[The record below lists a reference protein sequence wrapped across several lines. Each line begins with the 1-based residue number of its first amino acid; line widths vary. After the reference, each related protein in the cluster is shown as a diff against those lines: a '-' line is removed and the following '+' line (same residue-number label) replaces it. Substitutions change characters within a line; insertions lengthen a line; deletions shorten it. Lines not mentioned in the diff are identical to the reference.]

1 MKKARY
7 SLFPAMLALPFADV
21 VYAAVELK
29 EGKESAVE
37 LSAFVLGGIGIFLIG
52 IHFAGD
58 HLKKL
63 SGGKFQRL
71 ITRLS
76 GNKVGIATSGAALGV
91 ITQSGKAAAFIL
103 SDFVQAGMM
112 KVRQA
117 APIVFWANAGCSLI
131 VFASMVSLKVLALF
145 VLGVTALGITFHV
158 PKKLVNGYGALFGLA
173 MIMYG
178 LYLVKAGAAGYAASE
193 WVGPLLQSIHDY
205 YMIAFVLGLVLTL
218 LVQSNLA
225 IIMIMIALAASG
237 LFELEETAMAMFG
250 AQAGTGLLTYI
261 FSFHAH
267 GRARQVVATQI
278 AFDAVA
284 TVAFVLLFYIEIV
297 GGVPL
302 VLAAARGLSA
312 DIGSQAVAVAL
323 VFQFGAALLLVLLRN
338 PILDRIR
345 DWFPPSAAEVLSE
358 VQFLHDRAADSPET
372 ALILVEK
379 EQYRLLERLP
389 RYIDYVRDPSPGTD
403 KYDPDAY
410 HAAFVHIAARIGKTL
425 AQVSGHSLNSETS
438 DQLIRV
444 TKLEEQLVAL
454 ESIVHQL
461 TTQLMQGHDNARAT
475 ELGGHIMESLDFM
488 ILTAIDAFDTQEVG
502 EIDTLEMLTQD
513 RSAMM
518 TKIRHNYFES
528 EGDLST
534 DDRNFVLDITILFE
548 NAVHTLGRYGKLLR
562 TQVPAN

>member
-1 MKKARY
+1 MKRATTSRFAGALTFFY
-7 SLFPAMLALPFADV
+7 SGLGS
-21 VYAAVELK
+21 AAVELK
-29 EGKESAVE
+29 EVKESPLE

-52 IHFAGD
+52 IHYAGD

-63 SGGKFQRL
+63 TGGKFQQL

-76 GNKVGIATSGAALGV
+76 GNAFGIATSGATLGF

-145 VLGVTALGITFHV
+145 VLGITALGLTFHV
-158 PKKLVNGYGALFGLA
+158 PKRLVNGYGALFGLA

-193 WVGPLLQSIHDY
+193 WVGPLLQSIHDH
-205 YMIAFVLGLVLTL
+205 YMIAFVLGLVL
-218 LVQSNLA
+218 V
-225 IIMIMIALAASG
+225 IALAASG

-250 AQAGTGLLTYI
+250 AQAGTGVLTYI

-284 TVAFVLLFYIEIV
+284 TVAFVLLFYIEII
-297 GGVPL
+297 GSVPL
-302 VLAAARGLSA
+302 VLAIARDFST

-323 VFQFGAALLLVLLRN
+323 IFQFGAALLLVLVRN
-338 PILDRIR
+338 PILERIR
-345 DWFPPSAAEVLSE
+345 EWFPPSAAEVLSKE
-358 VQFLHDRAADSPET
+358 QFLHERAVESPET

-379 EQYRLLERLP
+379 EQYRLLQRLP
-389 RYIDYVRDPSPGTD
+389 SYMDFVRDPSPGTD
-403 KYDPDAY
+403 KYDPGAY
-410 HAAFVHIAARIGKTL
+410 HSAFVHIAGRIGETLARI
-425 AQVSGHSLNSETS
+425 SGHSLNAATS
-438 DQLIRV
+438 DQLIRI

-461 TTQLMQGHDNARAT
+461 TTQLLQQHDNARAS
-475 ELGGHIMESLDFM
+475 ELGRHIMESLDFM
-488 ILTAIDAFDTQEVG
+488 IMTAIDAFDTQEAG

-548 NAVHTLGRYGKLLR
+548 NAVHTLGRYGRLLR
-562 TQVPAN
+562 PA

>member
-1 MKKARY
+1 
-7 SLFPAMLALPFADV
+7 
-21 VYAAVELK
+21 
-29 EGKESAVE
+29 
-37 LSAFVLGGIGIFLIG
+37 
-52 IHFAGD
+52 
-58 HLKKL
+58 
-63 SGGKFQRL
+63 
-71 ITRLS
+71 
-76 GNKVGIATSGAALGV
+76 
-91 ITQSGKAAAFIL
+91 
-103 SDFVQAGMM
+103 
-112 KVRQA
+112 
-117 APIVFWANAGCSLI
+117 
-131 VFASMVSLKVLALF
+131 
-145 VLGVTALGITFHV
+145 
-158 PKKLVNGYGALFGLA
+158 

-205 YMIAFVLGLVLTL
+205 YMIAFIVGLVLTL

-250 AQAGTGLLTYI
+250 AQAGTGILTYI

-284 TVAFVLLFYIEIV
+284 TVVFVLLFYIEAI

-323 VFQFGAALLLVLLRN
+323 IFQFGAALLLVLLRN

-358 VQFLHDRAADSPET
+358 VQFLHDRAAESPET
-372 ALILVEK
+372 ALILIEK

-389 RYIDYVRDPSPGTD
+389 RYIDHVRDPSPGTD

-410 HAAFVHIAARIGKTL
+410 HAAFLHIAGRIGKTL
-425 AQVSGHSLNSETS
+425 AQVSGHSLNAATS

-461 TTQLMQGHDNARAT
+461 TTQLLQGHDNARAT

-488 ILTAIDAFDTQEVG
+488 ILTAIDAFDTQETG

-518 TKIRHNYFES
+518 TKIRHSYFES

>member
-1 MKKARY
+1 MKKAGY

-218 LVQSNLA
+218 P
-225 IIMIMIALAASG
+225 
-237 LFELEETAMAMFG
+237 F
-250 AQAGTGLLTYI
+250 
-261 FSFHAH
+261 
-267 GRARQVVATQI
+267 
-278 AFDAVA
+278 
-284 TVAFVLLFYIEIV
+284 
-297 GGVPL
+297 
-302 VLAAARGLSA
+302 
-312 DIGSQAVAVAL
+312 
-323 VFQFGAALLLVLLRN
+323 
-338 PILDRIR
+338 
-345 DWFPPSAAEVLSE
+345 
-358 VQFLHDRAADSPET
+358 
-372 ALILVEK
+372 
-379 EQYRLLERLP
+379 
-389 RYIDYVRDPSPGTD
+389 
-403 KYDPDAY
+403 
-410 HAAFVHIAARIGKTL
+410 
-425 AQVSGHSLNSETS
+425 
-438 DQLIRV
+438 
-444 TKLEEQLVAL
+444 
-454 ESIVHQL
+454 
-461 TTQLMQGHDNARAT
+461 TT
-475 ELGGHIMESLDFM
+475 
-488 ILTAIDAFDTQEVG
+488 
-502 EIDTLEMLTQD
+502 
-513 RSAMM
+513 
-518 TKIRHNYFES
+518 
-528 EGDLST
+528 
-534 DDRNFVLDITILFE
+534 IT
-548 NAVHTLGRYGKLLR
+548 
-562 TQVPAN
+562 

>member
-1 MKKARY
+1 MKRATTSRFAGALTFFY
-7 SLFPAMLALPFADV
+7 SGLGS
-21 VYAAVELK
+21 AAVELK
-29 EGKESAVE
+29 EVKESPLE

-52 IHFAGD
+52 IHYAGD

-63 SGGKFQRL
+63 TGGKFQQL

-76 GNKVGIATSGAALGV
+76 GNAFGIATSGATLGF

-145 VLGVTALGITFHV
+145 VLGITALGLTFHV
-158 PKKLVNGYGALFGLA
+158 PKRLVNGYGALFGLA

-193 WVGPLLQSIHDY
+193 WVGPLLQSIHDH

-225 IIMIMIALAASG
+225 IIMIVIALAASG

-250 AQAGTGLLTYI
+250 AQAGTGVLTYI

-284 TVAFVLLFYIEIV
+284 TVAFVLLFYIEII
-297 GGVPL
+297 GSVPL
-302 VLAAARGLSA
+302 VLAIARDFST

-323 VFQFGAALLLVLLRN
+323 IFQFGAALLLVLVRN
-338 PILDRIR
+338 PILERIR
-345 DWFPPSAAEVLSE
+345 EWFPPSAAEVLSKE
-358 VQFLHDRAADSPET
+358 QFLHERAVESPET

-379 EQYRLLERLP
+379 EQYRLLQRLP
-389 RYIDYVRDPSPGTD
+389 SYMDFVRDPSPGTD
-403 KYDPDAY
+403 KYDPGAY
-410 HAAFVHIAARIGKTL
+410 HSAFVHIAGRIGETLARI
-425 AQVSGHSLNSETS
+425 SGHSLNAATS
-438 DQLIRV
+438 DQLIRI

-461 TTQLMQGHDNARAT
+461 TTQLLQQHDNA
-475 ELGGHIMESLDFM
+475 GSSHH
-488 ILTAIDAFDTQEVG
+488 G
-502 EIDTLEMLTQD
+502 EPGLHDYD
-513 RSAMM
+513 C
-518 TKIRHNYFES
+518 
-528 EGDLST
+528 D
-534 DDRNFVLDITILFE
+534 
-548 NAVHTLGRYGKLLR
+548 
-562 TQVPAN
+562 